1 MILNFTKVD
10 KVRLSLE
17 EYTLNTRLMV
27 KGPKKNKTQ
36 PKTEQKKR
44 KNGLRFRQENK
55 DKVVLQQ
62 WANVFFFQ
70 MLSYHINSLQGRFT
84 VTLFLDEQRVSGGGA
99 GIKKRCIH

>member
-27 KGPKKNKTQ
+27 KGQKITQ
-36 PKTEQKKR
+36 PKTEQNNR

-62 WANVFFFQ
+62 WANGFFFKCF
-70 MLSYHINSLQGRFT
+70 HITLIPFRVDLQ
-84 VTLFLDEQRVSGGGA
+84 
-99 GIKKRCIH
+99 

>member
-27 KGPKKNKTQ
+27 KGQKKKKTQ
-36 PKTEQKKR
+36 PKTEQNKR
-44 KNGLRFRQENK
+44 ENGLRFQQENK

-62 WANVFFFQ
+62 WANVFFQ
-70 MLSYHINSLQGRFT
+70 MLSYHINSLQGRLT
-84 VTLFLDEQRVSGGGA
+84 VTLFLDEQRVSGRGA